1 MLPPLQAD
9 VPKLMAIALNSLS
22 SIENK
27 DPKLYL
33 SWDAAVDRS
42 HHYHVHVYLLAIYC
56 IIVLYYCRMLEAH
69 IKMDKDFTREAAATL
84 AIRGVKH

>member
-27 DPKLYL
+27 DPKLYP

-42 HHYHVHVYLLAIYC
+42 
-56 IIVLYYCRMLEAH
+56 IIITCMC
-69 IKMDKDFTREAAATL
+69 TC
-84 AIRGVKH
+84 